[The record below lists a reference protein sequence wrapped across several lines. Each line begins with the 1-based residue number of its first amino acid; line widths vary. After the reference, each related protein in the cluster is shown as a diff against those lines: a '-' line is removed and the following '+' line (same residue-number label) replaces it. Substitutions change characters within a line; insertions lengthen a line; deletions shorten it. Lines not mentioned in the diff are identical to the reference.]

1 MTSRVPSQ
9 VPRPLSAAH
18 VEQLADTRLLL
29 DTAVHNLA
37 IAVRSKLPDQ
47 GLANAVE
54 QVAQAHAAL
63 QRIAG
68 QLGDRLPSSDDKE
81 PSARDKQPSA
91 GDNEPSA
98 GNH

>member
-1 MTSRVPSQ
+1 MPSPM
-9 VPRPLSAAH
+9 PRPLSAAH

-29 DTAVHNLA
+29 DTAAHNLA

-68 QLGDRLPSSDDKE
+68 QLGNRL
-81 PSARDKQPSA
+81 PSA
-91 GDNEPSA
+91 GDDQPTA
-98 GNH
+98 GVN